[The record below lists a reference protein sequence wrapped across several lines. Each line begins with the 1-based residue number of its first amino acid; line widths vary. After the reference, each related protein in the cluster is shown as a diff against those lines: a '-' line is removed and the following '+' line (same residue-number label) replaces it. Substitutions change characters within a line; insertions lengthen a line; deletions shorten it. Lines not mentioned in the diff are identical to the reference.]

1 MKFYSEANLNSITNL
16 EKKIDFLTY
25 VSELLA
31 HLSTKAQVYDI
42 RQVEYFLSMTA
53 VEASDSLDHL
63 QKTLN
68 QLKTTAVLSKSAR
81 Q

>member
-53 VEASDSLDHL
+53 IEASDSLDHL

-68 QLKTTAVLSKSAR
+68 QLKTTAVLSQSAR